1 MADEECFPGGV
12 DDLGGGYVEFVEGL
26 DAFDLGDEPVD
37 EAEVTS
43 GDADDGGDGCG
54 VSDPA
59 VICVAGVG
67 ELMCQDGGE
76 FLGSEGPVFVR
87 EADAAVELG

>member
-12 DDLGGGYVEFVEGL
+12 DDLGGEYVELVEGL

-76 FLGSEGPVFVR
+76 FLGSAEFVKVN
-87 EADAAVELG
+87 EASGS